1 MKTIEEINEKIAR
14 NEATVLTAAELKS
27 MVRDGQKVT
36 VDDVDV
42 VTTGTFGVM
51 SGTMA
56 VMMVP
61 VAAKNSFEKAD
72 AIWLNGV
79 PAQPGPCPNERLGVV
94 DLVINGTSHADDSYG
109 GGHLFRDLVKGKEI
123 DIFVEAHGRT
133 YENRVTLDEID
144 FARIIT
150 TRLAFK
156 NYHAIINPTATTIS
170 SIFSV
175 TGLTGPF
182 TETTVSGC
190 GEINPLQNDPSHR
203 IIGVGTRVLL
213 NGAPGYIMGK
223 GTRASPDKPNI
234 SAFADM
240 KGMDP
245 HMMGGM
251 KTSHGPECLTSLAVP
266 IPILDEEI
274 LTGLKIL
281 DHDVP
286 LPVSDVN
293 GRTAHSKVNYGH
305 IWNNNTDKAIRVD
318 KDRCLKHPDCPAM
331 RTCPTEAIS
340 DRFIINRDLCINC
353 GTCTL
358 QCPGG
363 VFRARLGS
371 IEIDEGTIPISLR
384 QSDRVRAEKLC
395 TMLKDRILN
404 QKFVPTKMME
414 PL

>member
-1 MKTIEEINEKIAR
+1 MKTIEEINQKIA
-14 NEATVLTAAELKS
+14 NKEAIILTAAKLKS
-27 MVRDGQKVT
+27 MVHEGKNVT

-61 VAAKNSFEKAD
+61 VAEKNSFERAD

-94 DLVINGTSHADDSYG
+94 DLVINGTAHANDQYG
-109 GGHLFRDLVKGKEI
+109 GGHLFRDLVKGKTI
-123 DIFVEAHGRT
+123 DVTVEAHGKQ
-133 YENRVTLDEID
+133 YENQVTLDEIK

-156 NYHAIINPTATTIS
+156 NYNALINPASPTINT
-170 SIFSV
+170 IFSV

-203 IIGVGTRVLL
+203 SIGVGTRVLL

-223 GTRASPDKPNI
+223 GTRASPDKPNV
-234 SAFADM
+234 SAYAEM
-240 KGMDP
+240 KDMDP
-245 HMMGGM
+245 TMMGGM
-251 KTSHGPECLTSLAVP
+251 KTAHGPECLTSLAVP
-266 IPILDEEI
+266 IPVLDEEI
-274 LTGLKIL
+274 LSGLKIL
-281 DHDVP
+281 DQNVP
-286 LPVSDVN
+286 LPVADVN
-293 GRTAHSKVNYGH
+293 GRTAHAKVNYGNV
-305 IWNNNTDKAIRVD
+305 WGGTDKVIRAE
-318 KDRCLKHPDCPAM
+318 KDRCLHHPDCVAM

-340 DRFIINRDLCINC
+340 NDCVINRDLCINC

-358 QCPGG
+358 QCSEG
-363 VFRARLGS
+363 VFLARLGS
-371 IEIDEGTIPISLR
+371 IELAEGTVPISLR
-384 QSDRVRAEKLC
+384 QSDRARAERLC
-395 TMLKDRILN
+395 TMLKNRILE
-404 QKFVPTKMME
+404 QKFVPTKMLE

>member
-94 DLVINGTSHADDSYG
+94 DLVINGTSHADDRYG

>member
-14 NEATVLTAAELKS
+14 NDAIILTAAELKS
-27 MVRDGQKVT
+27 MIRDGQEVT

-61 VAAKNSFEKAD
+61 VAGKCSFERAD

-94 DLVINGTSHADDSYG
+94 DLVINGTAHADDRYG

-123 DIFVEAHGRT
+123 DVLVEAHGRR
-133 YENRVTLDEID
+133 YENRVTLDDID

-156 NYHAIINPTATTIS
+156 NYHALINPTSTTIS

-203 IIGVGTRVLL
+203 SIGVGTRVLL

-223 GTRASPDKPNI
+223 GTRASPDKPNV
-234 SAFADM
+234 SAYADM

-245 HMMGGM
+245 TMMGGM
-251 KTSHGPECLTSLAVP
+251 KTAHGPECLTSLAVP
-266 IPILDEEI
+266 IPVLDDEI
-274 LTGLKIL
+274 LLGLKIL
-281 DHDVP
+281 DQNVP
-286 LPVSDVN
+286 LSVSDVN
-293 GRTAHSKVNYGH
+293 GRTAHAKVNYGH
-305 IWNNNTDKAIRVD
+305 IWGGTDKVIRVE
-318 KDRCLKHPDCPAM
+318 KEKCLHHPDCAAM

-340 DRFIINRDLCINC
+340 NDCIINRNLCINC
-353 GTCTL
+353 GTCTF
-358 QCPGG
+358 QCSEG

-371 IEIDEGTIPISLR
+371 IELAEGTIPVSLR
-384 QSDRVRAEKLC
+384 QSDRARAERLC
-395 TMLKDRILN
+395 TMLKNRILK
-404 QKFVPTKMME
+404 QEFLPTKMLE

>member
-94 DLVINGTSHADDSYG
+94 DLVINGTSHADDRYG

-340 DRFIINRDLCINC
+340 DRFVINRDLCINC

>member
-14 NEATVLTAAELKS
+14 EEATILTAAELKS

-36 VDDVDV
+36 VDEVDV
-42 VTTGTFGVM
+42 VTTATFGVM

-61 VAAKNSFEKAD
+61 VAGKCSFEKAD

-94 DLVINGTSHADDSYG
+94 DLVINGTSHADERYG

-133 YENRVTLDEID
+133 FENRVTLDDID

-203 IIGVGTRVLL
+203 IIG
-213 NGAPGYIMGK
+213 
-223 GTRASPDKPNI
+223 
-234 SAFADM
+234 
-240 KGMDP
+240 
-245 HMMGGM
+245 
-251 KTSHGPECLTSLAVP
+251 
-266 IPILDEEI
+266 
-274 LTGLKIL
+274 
-281 DHDVP
+281 
-286 LPVSDVN
+286 
-293 GRTAHSKVNYGH
+293 
-305 IWNNNTDKAIRVD
+305 
-318 KDRCLKHPDCPAM
+318 
-331 RTCPTEAIS
+331 
-340 DRFIINRDLCINC
+340 
-353 GTCTL
+353 
-358 QCPGG
+358 
-363 VFRARLGS
+363 
-371 IEIDEGTIPISLR
+371 
-384 QSDRVRAEKLC
+384 
-395 TMLKDRILN
+395 
-404 QKFVPTKMME
+404 
-414 PL
+414 